1 MCKGKS
7 VYHGSAVAML
17 DYFNTQGY
25 SCELHDN
32 PADFVLDVLID
43 VSQKAKDLQK
53 LNQAYVES
61 EMHANINSLSK
72 KQLRDDSFKRF
83 RQKQKEAAAARSFG
97 TEFYYVSQRTLTNAI
112 RNPVVFLS
120 QILVVIIL
128 GEPE

>member
-112 RNPVVFLS
+112 RNPAVFLC
-120 QILVVIIL
+120 QILVSIL
-128 GEPE
+128 IGESE

>member
-7 VYHGSAVAML
+7 IYHGPALAML
-17 DYFNTQGY
+17 DHFNAQGY

-32 PADFVLDVLID
+32 PADFVLDVLTD
-43 VSQKAKDLQK
+43 VSQKAKNLQK
-53 LNQAYVES
+53 LNQVYMES

-72 KQLRDDSFKRF
+72 KQIRDDSLKRF
-83 RQKQKEAAAARSFG
+83 RRKQKGAAARSFG